1 MQSTIDAILAFRD
14 ARNRKQFHN
23 PKDLATAIAI
33 EAAELQEHFLWKSQE
48 ESHTLAQTPEAR
60 EEFADIFI
68 YMLQYADSVDIDI
81 QAEILAKLAK
91 ADSKYPIEKS
101 KGNNEKY
108 TKL

>member
-14 ARNRKQFHN
+14 ARDRKQFHN

-33 EAAELQEHFLWKSQE
+33 EAGELQEHFLWKSQE
-48 ESHTLAQTPEAR
+48 DSYMLAQTAEAK

-68 YMLQYADSVDIDI
+68 YMMQYADVVGIDI
-81 QAEILAKLAK
+81 HKEVLAKLDRA
-91 ADSKYPIEKS
+91 ATKYPVEKS